1 MDFAESLSLIVSN
14 KVSIANVESSYHK
27 FLNSVKIVPLNEESK
42 HRIPAKLKF
51 RTDYKKYIKLLVAE
65 LLKSQSENV
74 LVSGLPKIR
83 RGGFVATTS
92 NSVYSSFV
100 INELHSFDWNRVFDI
115 LGSANMTD
123 LLLNWKGFIVKNGA
137 MIQIFGDKLTYT
149 GQKTTT
155 QSKLIKKSTLFHHL
169 QSRPRYWEFTLIH
182 QTANELLTE
191 IFGANTK
198 AKRFRRIKYLFNT
211 IVQNDQACKYHLIYQ
226 QLLHLEKSVD
236 PHNICSNASSFQ
248 EVIRFVFVILGKL
261 LSLEAWG
268 GQENK
273 TVLRKRIE
281 EYLKLD
287 SRGALHIHD
296 IVKGLCLNDFLW
308 LGTTPKVTS
317 KQDFEIRQKLLQE
330 YVQWLFTSLLRG
342 IVRAF

>member
-1 MDFAESLSLIVSN
+1 MDFAESLSSIVSN

-51 RTDYKKYIKLLVAE
+51 RTDYKKYIKSLVAE

-137 MIQIFGDKLTYT
+137 VIQIFG
-149 GQKTTT
+149 
-155 QSKLIKKSTLFHHL
+155 
-169 QSRPRYWEFTLIH
+169 
-182 QTANELLTE
+182 
-191 IFGANTK
+191 
-198 AKRFRRIKYLFNT
+198 
-211 IVQNDQACKYHLIYQ
+211 
-226 QLLHLEKSVD
+226 
-236 PHNICSNASSFQ
+236 
-248 EVIRFVFVILGKL
+248 
-261 LSLEAWG
+261 
-268 GQENK
+268 
-273 TVLRKRIE
+273 
-281 EYLKLD
+281 
-287 SRGALHIHD
+287 
-296 IVKGLCLNDFLW
+296 
-308 LGTTPKVTS
+308 TS
-317 KQDFEIRQKLLQE
+317 
-330 YVQWLFTSLLRG
+330 
-342 IVRAF
+342 